1 MNPSRRGPDHS
12 RADARPGRPLR
23 YGPMRGR
30 ASFSIVVAA
39 VSAVAISACGGS
51 GGSSSTSGNGIAS
64 KSPDQ
69 ILSSAVT
76 AAKDAQSVHVA
87 GTVHNGGQTIAIDLS
102 ITSRHGTSGSIS
114 EGNASFKL
122 IEAGGA
128 FYIQPNARF
137 LTEFTHSS
145 AAVQLLRGKWLKG
158 SPSDSSFQSFAQ
170 LTSIKSLMGSLT
182 QNHGTLSK
190 GSTTTING
198 AKAIALHSSKGGTMY
213 VATTGKPYPLQ
224 VSKGSGSTVGKV
236 TFTDWNKPFS
246 ISAPSNSVDLDK
258 LQSGG

>member
-1 MNPSRRGPDHS
+1 MNAGRRTPARS
-12 RADARPGRPLR
+12 RADVRPGRSLR
-23 YGPMRGR
+23 YGAMRGR
-30 ASFSIVVAA
+30 ASFPIVLAA
-39 VSAVAISACGGS
+39 IAAVAISACGGS
-51 GGSSSTSGNGIAS
+51 GGSSSSGNGVAS

-69 ILSSAVT
+69 ILSAAVG
-76 AAKDAQSVHVA
+76 AARNAQSVHVA

-102 ITSRHGTSGSIS
+102 ITSAHGTSGSIA

-137 LTEFTHSS
+137 LNEFTHSS

-158 SPSDSSFQSFAQ
+158 SPSDPSFQSFAQ

-236 TFTDWNKPFS
+236 TFTDWNKQFS
-246 ISAPSNSVDLDK
+246 ISAPSNSVDLSK